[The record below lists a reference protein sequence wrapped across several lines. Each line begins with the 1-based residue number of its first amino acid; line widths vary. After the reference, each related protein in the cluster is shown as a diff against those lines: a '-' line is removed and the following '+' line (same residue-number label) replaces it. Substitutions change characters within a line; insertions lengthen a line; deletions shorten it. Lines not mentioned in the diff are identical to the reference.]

1 MNYRILTRRSTYLNR
16 TIIYEVNGE
25 VKQISAP
32 RGIYSFEQLEEQI
45 QKSILGES
53 QPLKEAPPL
62 VGEAEQKKSAS
73 KKSKKTT
80 SPEKEKD
87 SEQ

>member
-1 MNYRILTRRSTYLNR
+1 MDYKILTRRSTYLNR

-53 QPLKEAPPL
+53 QPLKEAPPPE
-62 VGEAEQKKSAS
+62 GEVEQKKAS
-73 KKSKKTT
+73 KKSKKMNQ
-80 SPEKEKD
+80 EKE
-87 SEQ
+87 

>member
-1 MNYRILTRRSTYLNR
+1 MDYKILTRRSTYLNR

-32 RGIYSFEQLEEQI
+32 RGIYSFEQLEERI

-53 QPLKEAPPL
+53 QPLKEAPPQT
-62 VGEAEQKKSAS
+62 EESESEQKKTTS
-73 KKSKKTT
+73 KKSKKTV
-80 SPEKEKD
+80 PQEK
-87 SEQ
+87 

>member
-1 MNYRILTRRSTYLNR
+1 MDYKILTRRSTYLNR

-45 QKSILGES
+45 KRRIGET
-53 QPLKEAPPL
+53 QPLKEAPPPD
-62 VGEAEQKKSAS
+62 GEVEQKKS
-73 KKSKKTT
+73 KRSKKTNQDN
-80 SPEKEKD
+80 E
-87 SEQ
+87 

>member
-1 MNYRILTRRSTYLNR
+1 MAYKILTRRSTYLNR

-45 QKSILGES
+45 QKQIGET
-53 QPLKEAPPL
+53 QPLKEAPPPPA
-62 VGEAEQKKSAS
+62 GEVEQKKS
-73 KKSKKTT
+73 KKSKKTNQ
-80 SPEKEKD
+80 ENE
-87 SEQ
+87 

>member
-1 MNYRILTRRSTYLNR
+1 MNYKILTRRSTYLNR

-45 QKSILGES
+45 QKQIGET
-53 QPLKEAPPL
+53 QPMKEAPPPPE
-62 VGEAEQKKSAS
+62 GEVEQKKAS
-73 KKSKKTT
+73 SRKSKKTNQ
-80 SPEKEKD
+80 EKEQD
-87 SEQ
+87 

>member
-1 MNYRILTRRSTYLNR
+1 MNYKILTRRSTYLNR

-45 QKSILGES
+45 QKQIGET
-53 QPLKEAPPL
+53 QPSKEAPPP
-62 VGEAEQKKSAS
+62 VGEAEQKKSSS
-73 KKSKKTT
+73 KKSKKS

>member
-1 MNYRILTRRSTYLNR
+1 MNYKILTRRSTYLNR

-25 VKQISAP
+25 IKQISAP

-45 QKSILGES
+45 QKQIGET
-53 QPLKEAPPL
+53 QPSKEAPPPD
-62 VGEAEQKKSAS
+62 GEAEQKKSSS

-87 SEQ
+87 TEQ

>member
-1 MNYRILTRRSTYLNR
+1 MSYKILTRRSTYLNR

-32 RGIYSFEQLEEQI
+32 RGIYSFEQLEERI

-53 QPLKEAPPL
+53 KPLKEAPTQT
-62 VGEAEQKKSAS
+62 EESESEQKKTTS
-73 KKSKKTT
+73 KKSKKTIHQ
-80 SPEKEKD
+80 EK
-87 SEQ
+87 

>member
-1 MNYRILTRRSTYLNR
+1 MELSMGYKILTRRSTYLNR

-45 QKSILGES
+45 QKQIGET
-53 QPLKEAPPL
+53 QPSKEAPPPD
-62 VGEAEQKKSAS
+62 GEVEQKKSPT
-73 KKSKKTT
+73 KKSKKINQ
-80 SPEKEKD
+80 EKE
-87 SEQ
+87 

>member
-1 MNYRILTRRSTYLNR
+1 MELFMAYKILTRRSTYLNR

-45 QKSILGES
+45 QKQIGET
-53 QPLKEAPPL
+53 QPSKEAPPL
-62 VGEAEQKKSAS
+62 PEGEVEQKKSTS
-73 KKSKKTT
+73 KKSKKTNQ
-80 SPEKEKD
+80 EKE
-87 SEQ
+87 

>member
-1 MNYRILTRRSTYLNR
+1 MELSMDYKILTRRSTYLNR

-45 QKSILGES
+45 KRRIGET
-53 QPLKEAPPL
+53 QPLKEAPPPD
-62 VGEAEQKKSAS
+62 GEVEQKKS
-73 KKSKKTT
+73 KRSKKTNQDN
-80 SPEKEKD
+80 E
-87 SEQ
+87 

>member
-1 MNYRILTRRSTYLNR
+1 MNYKILTRRSTYLNR

-45 QKSILGES
+45 RKSILEES
-53 QPLKEAPPL
+53 QPSKEAPPPE
-62 VGEAEQKKSAS
+62 GEVEQKKSPS
-73 KKSKKTT
+73 KKSKKMNQ
-80 SPEKEKD
+80 EKE
-87 SEQ
+87 

>member
-1 MNYRILTRRSTYLNR
+1 MNYKILTRRSTYLNR

-25 VKQISAP
+25 IKQISAP

-45 QKSILGES
+45 QKQIGET
-53 QPLKEAPPL
+53 QPSKEAPPPD
-62 VGEAEQKKSAS
+62 GEAEQKKSTS